1 MHKFTFAAAGDAI
14 LTKRCSQ
21 RTEPAFLEMVD
32 IIRAA
37 DAAFVNLEVVTPRPP
52 LVPSLESG
60 GSNFGA
66 EEFILDELK
75 WMGFDLFNVATN
87 HAADYTFL
95 GLQDT
100 MDALR
105 ERGMVFAGGGNNL
118 GEARSP
124 SYFDVDDGRVALLG
138 ASSSFVVGAPAGP
151 SRTDMPGRPGIS
163 PLRVD
168 YEYILDERHWPML
181 AELDEALGS
190 AAATRERRDAAAKAG
205 TPIPD
210 GVMDFLGVR
219 FVRGGDPAGSGATSG
234 AANGA
239 KDGATSGATN
249 GAKDGATSGAANGA
263 KSVVA
268 NGPKERVNQGDLDEI
283 CRWISD
289 AKRQAEFVVMSIHA
303 HQGRN
308 RRGNTPD
315 LPDFLV
321 EVAHKFVDAGADVV
335 VGHGPHMLR
344 AIEVYRGK
352 PVFYSLGDF
361 YYVSSGIRRYPAEIY
376 QRLGLSETATPAD
389 VQDVNNKDARGNPK
403 GFAADERFWQSV
415 IPVCRYEDWKLV
427 SLELHPIDLNFRARH
442 RSVLGEPRLSDVP
455 TGTDILRQVSALS
468 EPFGLRIDVEES
480 GTAHV
485 IGKVKWE

>member
-21 RTEPAFLEMVD
+21 RTESAFLEMVD

-75 WMGFDLFNVATN
+75 WMGFDLYNVATN

-124 SYFDVDDGRVALLG
+124 AYFDVDDGRVALLG
-138 ASSSFVVGAPAGP
+138 ATSSFVVGAPAGP

-168 YEYILDERHWPML
+168 YEYVLDDKHWDML
-181 AELDEALGS
+181 GEIDEALGT
-190 AAATRERRDAAAKAG
+190 AGIMRERRAAAERAG
-205 TPIPD
+205 TPIPENLT
-210 GVMDFLGVR
+210 DFLGLRVI
-219 FVRGGDPAGSGATSG
+219 RGTDSSQLG
-234 AANGA
+234 
-239 KDGATSGATN
+239 
-249 GAKDGATSGAANGA
+249 
-263 KSVVA
+263 V
-268 NGPKERVNQGDLDEI
+268 KERVNQRDLEEI
-283 CRWISD
+283 CRWIND
-289 AKRQAEFVVMSIHA
+289 AKRQAEFVVMSLHA

-321 EVAHKFVDAGADVV
+321 DVAHKFIEAGADVV

-352 PVFYSLGDF
+352 PIFYSLGDF

-376 QRLGLSETATPAD
+376 QRLGLPETATPAD
-389 VQDVNNKDARGNPK
+389 VQDVNNKDAKGNPK

-415 IPVCRYEDWKLV
+415 IPVCRYEDWKLT
-427 SLELHPIDLNFRARH
+427 SMELHPIDLNFRARH
-442 RSVLGEPRLSDVP
+442 RSVLGEPRLSDVQ
-455 TGTDILRQVSALS
+455 TGTDILRQLQALS
-468 EPFGLRIDVEES
+468 ELFNLRIQVEETPA
-480 GTAHV
+480 GHV
-485 IGKVKWE
+485 VGKAKWE

>member
-21 RTEPAFLEMVD
+21 RTEPAFLEMVEL
-32 IIRAA
+32 IRAA

-75 WMGFDLFNVATN
+75 WMGFNLFNVATN

-95 GLQDT
+95 GLMDT

-124 SYFDVDDGRVALLG
+124 AYLDVDDGRVALLG
-138 ASSSFVVGAPAGP
+138 AASSFVVGSPAGP

-168 YEYILDERHWPML
+168 YEYVLDDKHWDML
-181 AELDEALGS
+181 HRIDEALGT
-190 AAATRERRDAAAKAG
+190 AGIMRERRAAAERAG
-205 TPIPD
+205 TPISENQT
-210 GVMDFLGVR
+210 DFLGLR
-219 FVRGGDPAGSGATSG
+219 FIKATDPSQVG
-234 AANGA
+234 
-239 KDGATSGATN
+239 
-249 GAKDGATSGAANGA
+249 
-263 KSVVA
+263 V
-268 NGPKERVNQGDLDEI
+268 KERVNQRDLEDI
-283 CRWISD
+283 CRWIND
-289 AKRQAEFVVMSIHA
+289 ASRQAEFVVMSIHA

-321 EVAHKFVDAGADVV
+321 DVAHRFIDAGASVV

-344 AIEVYRGK
+344 AIEVYKGK
-352 PVFYSLGDF
+352 PIFYSLGDF
-361 YYVSSGIRRYPAEIY
+361 YYVSSGIRRYPAELY
-376 QRLGLSETATPAD
+376 QRLGLPDTATPAD
-389 VQDVNNKDARGNPK
+389 VQDFNNRDARGNPK

-415 IPVCRYEDWKLV
+415 IPVCRYEDWRLV
-427 SLELHPIDLNFRARH
+427 SMALHPIDLNFRARH
-442 RSVLGEPRLSDVP
+442 RSVLGEPRLSDIP
-455 TGTDILRQVSALS
+455 TGTDILRQLQALS
-468 EPFGLRIDVEES
+468 EPFGLRIQVEETPT
-480 GTAHV
+480 GHAV
-485 IGKVKWE
+485 GKTTWK